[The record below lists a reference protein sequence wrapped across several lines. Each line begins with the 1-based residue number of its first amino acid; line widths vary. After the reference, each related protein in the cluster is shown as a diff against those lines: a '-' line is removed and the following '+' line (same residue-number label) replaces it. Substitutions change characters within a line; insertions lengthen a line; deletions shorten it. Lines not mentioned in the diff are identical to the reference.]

1 MDNIGKVINDFY
13 KKRNYLDDYGGSLF
27 MTILIFG
34 VFFSLIS
41 YYHIM
46 NNLDPIKADWVN
58 QRCSPGV
65 IPFAGLINPPKDG
78 TSAFDYTSENFTFC
92 IQNIL
97 KQITSYAFLPINSFV
112 NMILEVFKEMKEAI
126 SSMRNIFNSIRD
138 KFKEM
143 SQELFGRLLNIMIP
157 IQNMVIGL
165 KDMIAKGHGVFT
177 ASLYTA
183 LGGYMT
189 LKAAIGAVFEL
200 IIIILIALAA
210 LIIILWIIPFTWGA
224 AAAMTGIFVAVA
236 IPLAVVAI
244 MMSDVFDLHSSSI
257 PGKPHCFSGD
267 TTIKTQD
274 GEIPIKDVKVGTIL
288 RNNTKVTAT
297 FKLSSKKQKMY
308 TLHDIRVSGNH
319 KVLHNFKWIKVEEH
333 PYSTLIENFNEPFI
347 YCLNTTN
354 KTIQIGD
361 QEFTDWD
368 DMSTEELNE
377 IRFACSHMLPKREF
391 KPKYLHTYLD
401 SGFIKGTP
409 ITLKSGRD
417 IPIESVKVDDLLLNG
432 EKVIGIVEIDG
443 SDIVINKYFFDDKS
457 FIGGP
462 NIQLYDFNLGILNT
476 CKLVKHESRDIYDKI
491 YHILTDKNTLTSK
504 GITFF
509 DYNVAIEGFLE
520 EDNRLI
526 LSSLF
531 R

>member
-13 KKRNYLDDYGGSLF
+13 TKRNYLDDYGGSIF
-27 MTILIFG
+27 MTIIIFG
-34 VFFSLIS
+34 IFFSLIS

-58 QRCSPGV
+58 QRCTPGV

-78 TSAFDYTSENFTFC
+78 TSSFDYTTENFTFC

-97 KQITSYAFLPINSFV
+97 KQITAYAFLPINSFV
-112 NMILEVFKEMKEAI
+112 NMFLEVFKEMKEAI

-157 IQNMVIGL
+157 LQNMIIGL
-165 KDMIAKGHGVFT
+165 KDMIGKGHGVFT

-189 LKAAIGAVFEL
+189 LKAAIGAIFEL
-200 IIIILIALAA
+200 IVVILIALAA
-210 LIIILWIIPFTWGA
+210 LIIILWIVPFTWGA
-224 AAAMTGIFVAVA
+224 AATMTGIFVAVA
-236 IPLAVVAI
+236 IPLAVLAVV
-244 MMSDVFDLHSSSI
+244 MNDVFNLQTSSV
-257 PGKPHCFSGD
+257 PGKPHCFAGD
-267 TTIKTQD
+267 TIIKTAD
-274 GEIPIKDVKVGTIL
+274 GDVKIKDVKVGTIL

-297 FKLSSKKQKMY
+297 FKLSPKKQKMF
-308 TLHDIRVSGNH
+308 LLDGIIVSGNH
-319 KVLHNFKWIKVEEH
+319 KVLYNFNWVKVEDH
-333 PYSTLIENFNEPFI
+333 PESTLINNFNEPFI

-354 KTIQIGD
+354 KTIQIGN

-368 DMSTEELNE
+368 DMSNDELNE
-377 IRFACSHMLPKREF
+377 IKFTCGHMLPKREF

-401 SGFIKGTP
+401 SGFIRGTP

-417 IPIESVKVDDLLLNG
+417 IPIESVQVDDILLNG
-432 EKVIGIVEIDG
+432 EKVIGVVEIDAT
-443 SDIVINKYFFDDKS
+443 DIIINKYFFDDKI

-476 CKLVKHESRDIYDKI
+476 CKLVKHESRDSYDKI
-491 YHILTDKNTLTSK
+491 FHILTNKNTFTSK

-520 EDNRLI
+520 EDNRAI

>member
-1 MDNIGKVINDFY
+1 MDNIGKLINDFY
-13 KKRNYLDDYGGSLF
+13 TKRNYLDDYGGSVF
-27 MTILIFG
+27 MTVLIIGIFS
-34 VFFSLIS
+34 SLIS

-58 QRCSPGV
+58 QRCTPGV
-65 IPFAGLINPPKDG
+65 IPFAGLINPPNDG

-97 KQITSYAFLPINSFV
+97 KQIAGYAFLPINSFV
-112 NMILEVFKEMKEAI
+112 NMFLEVFKEMKEAI
-126 SSMRNIFNSIRD
+126 SSMRNIFNSLRD

-143 SQELFGRLLNIMIP
+143 AEELFGRLLNIMIP
-157 IQNMVIGL
+157 LQNMLIGL
-165 KDMIAKGHGVFT
+165 KDMISKGHGVFT

-200 IIIILIALAA
+200 IVIILIALAA
-210 LIIILWIIPFTWGA
+210 AIIIMWIVPFTWGA
-224 AAAMTGIFVAVA
+224 AAAMTAIFVAVA
-236 IPLAVVAI
+236 VPLAVLAVV
-244 MMSDVFDLHSSSI
+244 MHDVFNLHTSSV

-267 TTIKTQD
+267 TIIKTND
-274 GEIPIKDVKVGTIL
+274 GDIQIKDIKVGTIL

-297 FKLSSKKQKMY
+297 FKLSPKNQNMF
-308 TLHDIRVSGNH
+308 LLDGIRVSGNH
-319 KVLHNFKWIKVEEH
+319 KVLYNFKWIKVEEH
-333 PYSTLIENFNEPFI
+333 PHSTLINNFNEKFI
-347 YCLNTTN
+347 YCFNTTN
-354 KTIQIGD
+354 KTIQIGN

-368 DMSTEELNE
+368 DMTTKELNE
-377 IRFACSHMLPKREF
+377 IRFTCSHMLPKREF

-409 ITLKSGRD
+409 ISLKSGEN
-417 IPIESVKVDDLLLNG
+417 IPIELVNVDDILLNG

-443 SDIVINKYFFDDKS
+443 TDLVINKYFFKDKS

-462 NIQLYDFNLGILNT
+462 NIQIYDFNLGILNT
-476 CKLVKHESRDIYDKI
+476 CKLVKHESRDVCKKL
-491 YHILTDKNTLTSK
+491 YHILTDKNTLTSN

-520 EDNRLI
+520 EDNRVI